1 MSHHA
6 RKPNDIKPDVGPY
19 VMTHPPENGEII
31 SYSSET
37 DSETSDAHHET
48 GALFSVNLTPIFVI
62 KILLFVAV
70 ISFSIGTACRIF
82 ILSSLPPP
90 HHIPT
95 SASMAQ
101 KSTPLTKQIPL
112 PSPTVE
118 SGKDVPLTSFASKL
132 FMQKA
137 TSTSNTI
144 HLDRH
149 SSHESEVQ
157 VESYDTEDKEDV
169 IDEDEDDLHLPAG
182 QHLLV
187 DIKHV
192 DPHFLN
198 SEVRLA
204 EAMIE
209 LTKASSLTLLSY
221 HCHTLIPSGVSCA
234 GVLLESH
241 VAFHTWPT
249 KGVIAMDLFTCG
261 AAPLIPILPLIK
273 RLFAISSNDM
283 ILGEPDEAQTEPTML
298 WSHKLRGFREGFSA
312 SYQAHEDPLDQD
324 LGDLLS
330 GHNFGMKV
338 PLVSEKT
345 DFQHVEILEVINP
358 RVHSAAPNERSS
370 ESLDP
375 VLQTP
380 DKILFLGGVQQS
392 SLRGEAAY
400 HEALVH
406 PSMIAHP
413 NPKRVA
419 IIGGGEGAT
428 LREVLKHNTVEHVMM
443 VEIDEELVEM
453 CDEFMPEWSDCSDIA
468 GSDADSCFDDSR
480 AAVEFED
487 AFKWFIDRF
496 EDHEST
502 EEKFDV
508 IIMDALDPDELVEI
522 VGSLYKNNV
531 FIESLANALTEDGV
545 FVVQIGESE
554 ELDDPPDEIGTS
566 IDTAHM
572 MEALEKNFESMHEYD
587 EGHSHFNAPW
597 SYLVCFKNSKSRA
610 NWYRNAPEIQIDLH
624 QRLYG
629 TESGKPALL
638 FFDAPTMISYQFPS
652 KAKEST
658 YCRKIDKPQECNEFI
673 GFDSKLV
680 TIPISHVEA
689 RKSTVGEFAGRG
701 LFASQDIPKGATLDV
716 DGSVKAFHVLPSTW
730 SVIYDQ
736 YDDSESEFATEE
748 TSTLVAFIEGY
759 GYGSTLW
766 GEEHYTVDSSI
777 TTFCNHGC
785 NGTYNFGAKTDEVT
799 EINIDLDNIPE
810 FFCAKAKVYSPVFER
825 HLRQKLTGL
834 DYVRRDIHQG
844 EEILCNYLD
853 FDADQ
858 ESLKVEIAKL
868 RSQCAGETMGQI
880 AEYESWTEQI

>member
-1 MSHHA
+1 MMSHHA
-6 RKPNDIKPDVGPY
+6 RNPNDIKPDIGSY
-19 VMTHPPENGEII
+19 VMTHPLEHGE
-31 SYSSET
+31 SSSCSSESV
-37 DSETSDAHHET
+37 SETSDADNRT
-48 GALFSVNLTPIFVI
+48 ADLFTVNLTPIFVI
-62 KILLFVAV
+62 KTLLFVAA
-70 ISFSIGTACRIF
+70 IAFSIGTACRTF
-82 ILSSLPPP
+82 ILNSLLPPYHVP
-90 HHIPT
+90 A
-95 SASMAQ
+95 SASMAEIG
-101 KSTPLTKQIPL
+101 TPLTNQIQL

-118 SGKDVPLTSFASKL
+118 SGKDVPLTSFTSKL

-137 TSTSNTI
+137 TITSNMI

-149 SSHESEVQ
+149 SSHVSEVQ
-157 VESYDTEDKEDV
+157 LNASDVEEDN

-209 LTKASSLTLLSY
+209 LTKASKLTLLSY

-273 RLFAISSNDM
+273 RLFAIPSNDM
-283 ILGEPDEAQTEPTML
+283 IVGEPDEAHTEPTML
-298 WSHKLRGFREGFSA
+298 WSHKLRGFRQDFSA
-312 SYQAHEDPLDQD
+312 NYKAHEDPLDQD
-324 LGDLLS
+324 LGDFLS
-330 GHNFGMKV
+330 VHDFGMKI

-345 DFQHVEILEVINP
+345 DFQHVDIFEVMNS
-358 RVHSAAPNERSS
+358 RLHSAAPNERSS
-370 ESLDP
+370 ESLHPD
-375 VLQTP
+375 LQTP
-380 DKILFLGGVQQS
+380 DKILYLDGVEQS
-392 SLRGEAAY
+392 TSRGEAAY

-443 VEIDEELVEM
+443 VEIDEELVEI

-468 GSDADSCFDDSR
+468 GSDADSCFNDSR

-496 EDHEST
+496 EDDEST

-508 IIMDALDPDELVEI
+508 IIMDALDPDQLVEI

-545 FVVQIGESE
+545 FVVQLGESE
-554 ELDDPPDEIGTS
+554 AVDDPPDEIGTA

-572 MEALEKNFESMHEYD
+572 MGALEKNFESMHEYD
-587 EGHSHFNAPW
+587 EGHSHFKAPW
-597 SYLVCFKNSKSRA
+597 SYLVCFKNSESRA
-610 NWYRNAPEIQIDLH
+610 NWYRNAPEIQIDIH

-629 TESGKPALL
+629 TKSGEPVLL
-638 FFDAPTMISYQFPS
+638 FFDAPTMISYQVPP
-652 KAKEST
+652 KAKETT
-658 YCRKIDKPQECNEFI
+658 YCRKEDKPQECNELI
-673 GFDSKLV
+673 GIDPKLV
-680 TIPISHVEA
+680 TVPISHAET
-689 RKSTVGEFAGRG
+689 RKSTLGEFSGRG
-701 LFASQDIPKGATLDV
+701 LFASQDIPKGASLDV
-716 DGSVKAFHVLPSTW
+716 EGSVKSFHVLPSTY
-730 SVIYDQ
+730 SIIYKQ
-736 YDDSESEFATEE
+736 YDGESEFASKEV
-748 TSTLVAFIEGY
+748 SSLVAFVEGY
-759 GYGSTLW
+759 GFAARLW
-766 GEEHYTVDSSI
+766 GKEHYTVDSSI

-785 NGTYNFGAKTDEVT
+785 NGTYNLGDETDEIT
-799 EINIDLDNIPE
+799 EITEMNIDLDNIPE
-810 FFCAKAKVYSPVFER
+810 FFFGKANVYSPVFER
-825 HLRQKLTGL
+825 HLRQMSAMEV
-834 DYVRRDIHQG
+834 YARRDIRKG
-844 EEILCNYLD
+844 EEILCNYLA

-858 ESLKVEIAKL
+858 DSLKVEITNL

-880 AEYESWTEQI
+880 AEYESWTE